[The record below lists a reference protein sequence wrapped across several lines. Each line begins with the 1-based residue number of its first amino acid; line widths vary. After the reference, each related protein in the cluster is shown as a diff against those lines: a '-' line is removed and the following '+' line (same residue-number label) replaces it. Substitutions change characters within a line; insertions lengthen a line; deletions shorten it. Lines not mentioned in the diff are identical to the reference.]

1 MNNLLL
7 FILVAAI
14 ASAHGEVSET
24 MDNEQNWKLKLRSGE
39 LSTPYSHYTVLAEG
53 VCGSLI
59 EGFSCPKGNA
69 IMGIKVWATDIDEPP
84 FMVKSIGSQIG
95 FEVTGEIQIYE
106 TEPEEAPREN
116 PHGYDIQFTSFE

>member
-1 MNNLLL
+1 MKHLLL
-7 FILVAAI
+7 FILI
-14 ASAHGEVSET
+14 AVIAPAHGEVSKLKT
-24 MDNEQNWKLKLRSGE
+24 NENNWKLKLQSGE

-53 VCGSLI
+53 ICGDLI

-84 FMVKSIGSQIG
+84 YMVKNIGSQIG

-106 TEPEEAPREN
+106 TEPEETPREN
-116 PHGYDIQFTSFE
+116 PHGYDIQFTPFE

>member
-1 MNNLLL
+1 MKKLLL
-7 FILVAAI
+7 AILI
-14 ASAHGEVSET
+14 TTMSIAHGEVSEQ
-24 MDNEQNWKLKLRSGE
+24 MDNDKNWKLKLSSGE

-53 VCGSLI
+53 VCGDLI

-84 FMVKSIGSQIG
+84 YMVKSIGSQIG

-116 PHGYDIQFTSFE
+116 PHGYDIQFTPFE